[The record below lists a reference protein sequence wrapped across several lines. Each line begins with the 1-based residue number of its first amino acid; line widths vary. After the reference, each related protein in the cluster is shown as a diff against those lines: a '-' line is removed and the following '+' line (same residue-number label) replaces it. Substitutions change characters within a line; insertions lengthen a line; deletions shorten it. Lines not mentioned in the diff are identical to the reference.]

1 MQNDCFP
8 ETPPEWDKGPISM
21 IADINPRY
29 PIKKGQELPF
39 IEMAAV
45 AEQFGGIQRMDWRKL
60 EGSGLARFKIG
71 DTLFAKITPCPEN
84 GKVAFV
90 HELPAPYGIG
100 STEFI
105 VLSPKANCDPRY
117 LYHLVCA
124 HAVRGRAASRM
135 EGSTG
140 RQRVPD
146 DVFEKRL
153 LVPVPPP
160 EEQTSIAAFLDSLD
174 DTIAKL
180 LIATERAKDN
190 KKALR
195 QRLFS
200 EGTRREQRKKS
211 AVGMLPESWTVATV
225 KSVVNEFQYG
235 MSVPMQTSGTLPIL
249 RMGNIQAGDVLL
261 SDLKFVTLAER
272 FTKPY
277 MLNRGDVLFNR
288 TNSQELVGKMGI
300 YRHDEPCVFAS
311 YLIRLK
317 PDSEQV
323 NNYYLG
329 QLLDSYDAQC
339 RIKRY
344 ATPGVQQV
352 NINATNLGKVLIPVP
367 AGKTGLDEQR
377 EIAAILEQ
385 ADETIRAFGPKL
397 KALHDLK
404 KSLLHD
410 LLTGAVRV
418 KASLSQVAEAV

>member
-8 ETPPEWDKGPISM
+8 DATSEWDKRPISAL
-21 IADINPRY
+21 ADINPRY
-29 PIKKGQELPF
+29 PVKKGQELPF

-45 AEQFGGIQRMDWRKL
+45 AEQFGGIQSMEWRKL
-60 EGSGLARFKIG
+60 EGSGLARFRVG

-90 HELPAPYGIG
+90 HELPTEYGIG

-105 VLSPKANCDPRY
+105 VLSPKGTCNPRF

-146 DVFEKRL
+146 DVFQKRL
-153 LVPVPPP
+153 LVPVPSPG
-160 EEQTSIAAFLDSLD
+160 EQKSLADFLDTVDCSLNKIVAVTD
-174 DTIAKL
+174 RVRDT
-180 LIATERAKDN
+180 

-195 QRLFS
+195 QQLFTV
-200 EGTRREQRKKS
+200 GTRRERQKKT
-211 AVGMLPESWTVATV
+211 AVGWIPKSWSVATV
-225 KSVVNEFQYG
+225 KSVVTEFQYG
-235 MSVPMQTSGTLPIL
+235 MSVPMEASGTLPIL

-261 SDLKFVTLAER
+261 SDLKYVRLPER
-272 FTKPY
+272 LTAPY
-277 MLNRGDVLFNR
+277 LLRRGDVLFNR
-288 TNSQELVGKMGI
+288 TNSQDLVGKIGI
-300 YRHDEPCVFAS
+300 YRSEEPCVFAS

-317 PDSEQV
+317 HDAEQV
-323 NNYYLG
+323 DNYYLG
-329 QLLDSYDAQC
+329 QLLESHDAQC

-352 NINATNLGKVLIPVP
+352 NINAKNLGKALIPLP
-367 AGKTGLDEQR
+367 PGKTGLEEQR

-385 ADETIRAFGPKL
+385 VDATIRACTPKL
-397 KALHDLK
+397 KALQNLK
-404 KSLLHD
+404 RALMHD
-410 LLTGAVRV
+410 LLTGSVRWTSTYFQAVG
-418 KASLSQVAEAV
+418 AP